1 MAESILERLRAGYGA
16 WNEDDLDKTLDFLAE
31 DVEWLTSASFPG
43 TRPVYSGHD
52 GFRQFWQHLHEPWDD
67 VHVEIESYT
76 REGEV
81 AILRIRFHGTSKASG
96 VSVDLP
102 WFQAV
107 VIEDDLI
114 KRSAL
119 DRTVGDAL
127 EALDV
132 GDAFPE
138 F

>member
-1 MAESILERLRAGYGA
+1 MLERIRAGYGA
-16 WNEDDLDKTLDFLAE
+16 WNEDDLDKTLAFLDD
-31 DVEWLTSASFPG
+31 DVEWMTSASFPG
-43 TRPVYSGHD
+43 TRPVYHGHV
-52 GFRQFWQHLHEPWDD
+52 GFKQFWQHLHEPWEN

-107 VIEDDLI
+107 VIENCLLYTSPSPRD
-114 KRSAL
+114 S
-119 DRTVGDAL
+119 
-127 EALDV
+127 
-132 GDAFPE
+132 
-138 F
+138 

>member
-1 MAESILERLRAGYGA
+1 MLDRIRAGYGA
-16 WNEDDLDKTLDFLAE
+16 WNEDDLDKTLAFLAE
-31 DVEWLTSASFPG
+31 DVEWMTSASFPG
-43 TRPVYSGHD
+43 TRPIYHGHE
-52 GFRQFWQHLHEPWDD
+52 GFKQFWQHLHEPWEN

-107 VIEDDLI
+107 VIEDDLV

-127 EALDV
+127 EALDA
-132 GDAFPE
+132 GDSFPE